1 MFRTSGSYSH
11 ECMRDASVHERM
23 GSIVHRVVEAVG
35 DASRRAFFGRGRR
48 RVAVAWWTKRR
59 WIRRRCT

>member
-23 GSIVHRVVEAVG
+23 GSIASSIA
-35 DASRRAFFGRGRR
+35 ASRRLATRADA
-48 RVAVAWWTKRR
+48 RVSAE
-59 WIRRRCT
+59 